1 MEIQQLAQQANR
13 NLRKYNTY
21 HQKASKT
28 DGKTTFGTPNRSK
41 PKEIQQKYP
50 KSF

>member
-1 MEIQQLAQQANR
+1 MEIQQLARQTNQ

-28 DGKTTFGTPNRSK
+28 YGNTTFGTPNQSK
-41 PKEIQQKYP
+41 PKEIQQILS